1 LVGGFKKELVSMPDS
16 NTDLVEIQ
24 EITEEEGK
32 KDQTLLADP
41 SQGNE
46 GILDDLDPANFV
58 RREEE
63 AAEGVILAEDVEEE
77 S

>member
-1 LVGGFKKELVSMPDS
+1 MPDS
-16 NTDLVEIQ
+16 DTDLVEIQ

-32 KDQTLLADP
+32 KNQTLLADP
-41 SQGNE
+41 SKGNE
-46 GILDDLDPANFV
+46 GILDALDPANFV
-58 RREEE
+58 TREEE